1 MTEQR
6 NDSRAATAEGDLGAQ
21 GLKQNPSAVE
31 RSAPFF
37 YPGATREQR
46 LNLLLHLVPLGEVL
60 LITGVAGVGK
70 TALLEQFLAR
80 RSESWR
86 LCRLDASGGID
97 SNQLLQQLV
106 QAFAPEAQGEVDC
119 TAMERLLIS
128 QLQLLHRSA
137 QQPMLLI
144 DNAEQLSESGFRALS
159 KLITDEAV
167 EEKRFGVVLF
177 GEPAIAE
184 KLGNPALQR
193 LRSQIKHTFELPLLS
208 EEETQQYLEQQ
219 MQAAG
224 LQGKSPF
231 TAAVN
236 RAIFRASKGLPL
248 KINEL
253 AQAVLQNKRHAAIP
267 APVVNVSDKPA
278 VAPVKRKKK
287 RLSLS
292 FIWPFLVAG
301 VLASV
306 LVFQDEINALFNPPV
321 DAPPAAVVENEDIPL
336 PVVDTELPA
345 PVEEIVVEEAV
356 EQVAAPPEDEVI
368 TATAVSDDD
377 SAAPAN
383 KATAEPAAVSVPASV
398 DPVEPPAA
406 ESTAI
411 DPPATTL
418 PVAPLATEDAA
429 QAVADAPQIEVPAT
443 EAPPDA
449 TPLAPPEVAEESW
462 VMAQPSQAYTL
473 QIVAQA
479 EPEKREAFI
488 TRFGLDNEVERFSTN
503 KQGQRWYVAVIGL
516 YDSRRAALEASR
528 QLPAGVVPWVRS
540 FASIKKE
547 LWRAQSAVGE
557 TESSTVL
564 PEVTATASPVMTDD
578 ERWVMARPADHFAL
592 QLAAFKKPARMAAF
606 IEAHPLAS
614 LVKQVRLINQ
624 GALWFVALYGDVAD
638 RRAALQLADNLEQE
652 AGVRQPWVRSYG
664 SLQRAMRQYQQQ

>member
-1 MTEQR
+1 
-6 NDSRAATAEGDLGAQ
+6 
-21 GLKQNPSAVE
+21 
-31 RSAPFF
+31 
-37 YPGATREQR
+37 
-46 LNLLLHLVPLGEVL
+46 
-60 LITGVAGVGK
+60 
-70 TALLEQFLAR
+70 
-80 RSESWR
+80 
-86 LCRLDASGGID
+86 
-97 SNQLLQQLV
+97 
-106 QAFAPEAQGEVDC
+106 
-119 TAMERLLIS
+119 
-128 QLQLLHRSA
+128 
-137 QQPMLLI
+137 
-144 DNAEQLSESGFRALS
+144 
-159 KLITDEAV
+159 
-167 EEKRFGVVLF
+167 
-177 GEPAIAE
+177 
-184 KLGNPALQR
+184 
-193 LRSQIKHTFELPLLS
+193 
-208 EEETQQYLEQQ
+208 

-321 DAPPAAVVENEDIPL
+321 DAPPAAVVENEDIPP

-368 TATAVSDDD
+368 TATAVSDDG

-383 KATAEPAAVSVPASV
+383 KATAEPVSVPASV
-398 DPVEPPAA
+398 DLIEPPAA

-411 DPPATTL
+411 APPATTL

-429 QAVADAPQIEVPAT
+429 QAVADAPQIEVPAI
-443 EAPPDA
+443 EASPDA

-557 TESSTVL
+557 TESITIL

-606 IEAHPLAS
+606 IEAHPLAGS
-614 LVKQVRLINQ
+614 VKQVRLINQ

-638 RRAALQLADNLEQE
+638 RRAALQLADTLEQE

>member
-1 MTEQR
+1 MTEPR
-6 NDSRAATAEGDLGAQ
+6 VDSRAATAEGDLGPQ
-21 GLKQNPSAVE
+21 GLRQDPSAAE
-31 RSAPFF
+31 RPAPFF

-80 RSESWR
+80 RRESWR

-106 QAFAPEAQGEVDC
+106 QAFAPEAQGELDR

-144 DNAEQLSESGFRALS
+144 DNAEQLSESGLRALS
-159 KLITDEAV
+159 KLITDEAA

-177 GEPAIAE
+177 SEPAIAE
-184 KLGNPALQR
+184 KLGDPALQR
-193 LRSQIKHTFELPLLS
+193 LRRRIKHTFELPLLS

-267 APVVNVSDKPA
+267 APAVNVPDKAA
-278 VAPVKRKKK
+278 VAPVKRKK
-287 RLSLS
+287 RRFSFS

-306 LVFQDEINALFNPPV
+306 LLFQDEINALFNPPV
-321 DAPPAAVVENEDIPL
+321 DAPPAAVVENEVVPP
-336 PVVDTELPA
+336 PVVDIEVPA
-345 PVEEIVVEEAV
+345 PVEEIVVEQAV

-368 TATAVSDDD
+368 AATAVSDGD
-377 SAAPAN
+377 SAVPAN
-383 KATAEPAAVSVPASV
+383 KATAEPVSVPAPV
-398 DPVEPPAA
+398 DPVEPSAA
-406 ESTAI
+406 ESAAI
-411 DPPATTL
+411 EPPATTL

-429 QAVADAPQIEVPAT
+429 QAVANAPQIEVQAT

-449 TPLAPPEVAEESW
+449 TPLAPPEAVEESW

-488 TRFGLDNEVERFSTN
+488 SRFGLDNEVERFSTN

-564 PEVTATASPVMTDD
+564 PEVTAAASPAMTDD

-606 IEAHPLAS
+606 IEAHPLAGS
-614 LVKQVRLINQ
+614 AKQVRLINQ
-624 GALWFVALYGDVAD
+624 GEPWIVALYGDVAD
-638 RRAALQLADNLEQE
+638 RRAGLQLADRLEQE
-652 AGVRQPWVRSYG
+652 MGVRQPWVRSYG
-664 SLQRAMRQYQQQ
+664 SLQRAMRKYQQQ